1 MALLNEKRYIIWNG
15 DESSLEEVNKRID
28 ATLAEIPEEYQD
40 GILSLSNLFM
50 DLGAAHYRNQVR
62 MMVNGEAFAF
72 LTKGENK

>member
-15 DESSLEEVNKRID
+15 DESSLEETNKRID
-28 ATLAEIPEEYQD
+28 ATLSEIPEEYHD

-72 LTKGENK
+72 LIKGEK